1 MQGTSF
7 GLKCRW
13 SCECVLP
20 TTNIATGTYLC
31 WEEVL
36 AVLLGVH
43 LLLDELVA
51 HGLVVIHLE
60 SLAS

>member
-1 MQGTSF
+1 MTLARRIYGSM
-7 GLKCRW
+7 W
-13 SCECVLP
+13 
-20 TTNIATGTYLC
+20 TYLC
-31 WEEVL
+31 WKEVL

-60 SLAS
+60 GVTTVPKVPLDSLLIH